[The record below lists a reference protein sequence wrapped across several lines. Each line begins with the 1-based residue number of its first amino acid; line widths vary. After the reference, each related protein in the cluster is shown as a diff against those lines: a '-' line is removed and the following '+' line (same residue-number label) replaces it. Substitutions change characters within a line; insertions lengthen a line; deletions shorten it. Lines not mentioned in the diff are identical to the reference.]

1 MEVQEVTHLQLLVQE
16 VAYLQLVRL
25 LLQLLWLVLWVQLL
39 WLLLLWLL
47 LRWLLR
53 WLVPGPLELRD
64 FLAVLDPVLPKSKAL
79 VFLPLPLCNA
89 NLCISY
95 TCASLCAS
103 MQGPSR
109 TPH

>member
-1 MEVQEVTHLQLLVQE
+1 MTHLQLLVQE

-25 LLQLLWLVLWVQLL
+25 LLQLLWLLLWVQLL